1 MELQK
6 LFNLLVLDLL
16 KDIYTKIQ
24 TLNDR
29 RNYVFNNYLIN
40 LITLKKNIKNN
51 FILISKCYVYN
62 QTR

>member
-16 KDIYTKIQ
+16 KDIYTKNQ

-40 LITLKKNIKNN
+40 LIT
-51 FILISKCYVYN
+51 
-62 QTR
+62 

>member
-40 LITLKKNIKNN
+40 LITLKKKH
-51 FILISKCYVYN
+51 
-62 QTR
+62 